1 MSDPEMGA
9 YRTPEVGCFIKI
21 LKIQRFCC
29 LITQLVKKLHQL
41 ALYEGIED
49 ILLFVLNKKWSLSDI
64 LLLRYKQNNFGC
76 SRKNYDF
83 KVFKKHPK
91 LFCLLLSNQISLR
104 GHFVFKTNGRISSMS
119 SYKDHCCGFCVS

>member
-64 LLLRYKQNNFGC
+64 LLLRYKQNSFGC
-76 SRKNYDF
+76 FRNK
-83 KVFKKHPK
+83 
-91 LFCLLLSNQISLR
+91 QGIAETA
-104 GHFVFKTNGRISSMS
+104 KTNGPTCTTRVFKRYNNLRSTSQS
-119 SYKDHCCGFCVS
+119 TK